1 MTKTTQKIGTVFT
14 GNRGILGLDEGIDRL
29 KDRFLSARFEWQNS
43 TLRDYLELM
52 IHSRGLNQYINAITL
67 SDHAARLLDS
77 DADIFAKCVVNKGYL
92 LGIRAD
98 LGYER
103 SSLLKRE
110 MVTRGMVGLEAR
122 LSEYKTWGANYT
134 TWRNKYYITTN
145 TPTKSIIELNNQE
158 TLEFVALS
166 LKHKLQPIIQIKIST
181 NGNQTA
187 EACSDVL
194 SIILEDLFARAE
206 IMGIDSKDIVLQ
218 TNFITPGKYSTT
230 SLSPADVANKTME
243 LFKKIVP
250 SDIAGVAFVCD
261 GLRPGFARMY
271 LEEFKSL
278 LKKQK
283 KSFPVTFSF
292 GRGLHDSAML
302 AWAGNTLNKDDA
314 QVSLVQNSRLDWI
327 ANS

>member
-1 MTKTTQKIGTVFT
+1 MTKIIQKIGTVFT
-14 GNRGILGLDEGIDRL
+14 SNRGILGLDEGIDRL

-52 IHSRGLNQYINAITL
+52 IHSQGLKQYINAITL

-77 DADIFAKCVVNKGYL
+77 NAEIFAQCVVKKGYL

-110 MVTRGMVGLEAR
+110 MVTRGLVGLEAR

-134 TWRNKYYITTN
+134 TWRNKYYITSN

-166 LKHKLQPIIQIKIST
+166 LKHKLQPIVQIKVST

-187 EACSDVL
+187 NACYDVM
-194 SIILEDLFARAE
+194 SIILEDLFARAD
-206 IMGIDSKDIVLQ
+206 IMGIDSKHIILQ
-218 TNFITPGKYSTT
+218 TNFVTTGKYSNS
-230 SLSPADVANKTME
+230 SLSPADVAVKTME
-243 LFKKIVP
+243 LIKAVIPVE
-250 SDIAGVAFVCD
+250 IAGIAFVCD
-261 GLRPGFARMY
+261 GLRPGFARVY
-271 LEEFKSL
+271 LEEFKTL

-283 KSFPVTFSF
+283 NSFPVTFSF

-302 AWAGNTLNKDDA
+302 AWAGNTLNQDDA